1 MTELG
6 RRKAAIN
13 FVTVVAG
20 ILAAFALDAGWDS
33 LQAGKEEKR
42 IVEIL
47 EEEFRANRA
56 AVGDPLRRHT
66 EFVSRAEIYLS
77 EVAVSPSRISAD
89 SLTTLLDRANSGW
102 ATYNPATGATQ
113 ALLTSGQISALE
125 DFELQRLLAGWTG
138 SLADLA
144 ESESRARMMHDEILG
159 FLTLQSPMFF
169 ALRRLDRSLVDTT
182 VARDPRVAGLVL
194 RRRLEEGQALQD
206 TERVVGEIDAIL
218 ARLATLRSR

>member
-1 MTELG
+1 MSELG
-6 RRKAAIN
+6 RRRAAID
-13 FVTVVAG
+13 FFTVVAG

-33 LQAGKEEKR
+33 LQAGKEEER
-42 IVEIL
+42 ILDVL

-56 AVGDPLRRHT
+56 AAEDLLRRHT
-66 EFVSRAEIYLS
+66 ERVSRLEIYLS
-77 EVAVSPSRISAD
+77 EAAASPSQISAD
-89 SLTTLLDRANSGW
+89 SLTTLLDLANSGW

-113 ALLTSGQISALE
+113 ALLTSGQISTLE

-144 ESESRARMMHDEILG
+144 ESESRARQMHDDILE

-169 ALRRLDRSLVDTT
+169 ALKRLDRSRVDTT
-182 VARDPRVAGLVL
+182 VARDPRVHGLAL
-194 RRRLEEGQALQD
+194 RRRLEEGEALQD